1 MGILG
6 SLARKIVLVFKG
18 WPGKDNY
25 VKIPSCKD
33 VCLTQSPVCEKRW
46 NFLPFQTLPHIGSFS
61 SLNFVDFRYVHLN
74 RVLIKEIFDEKNQ
87 PKFCLFLHHSS
98 SESGTNQSMID

>member
-18 WPGKDNY
+18 CSGKDNY

-33 VCLTQSPVCEKRW
+33 VCLTRSNVTNSLTYFTSMLLRFPQRLICVLKGDQIRGLCQM
-46 NFLPFQTLPHIGSFS
+46 NCLLGNQLDIGSKK
-61 SLNFVDFRYVHLN
+61 R
-74 RVLIKEIFDEKNQ
+74 
-87 PKFCLFLHHSS
+87 
-98 SESGTNQSMID
+98 